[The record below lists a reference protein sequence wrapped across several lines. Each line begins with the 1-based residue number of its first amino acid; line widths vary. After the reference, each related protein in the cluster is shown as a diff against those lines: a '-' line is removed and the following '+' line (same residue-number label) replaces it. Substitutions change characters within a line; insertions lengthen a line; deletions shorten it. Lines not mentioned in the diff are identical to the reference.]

1 MSGENL
7 IKEIASRLS
16 PKAQKLKIAVL
27 TSGDGK
33 SFQSLID
40 KANKPK
46 SLFSISLM
54 ITNNKKSLAP
64 KKALL
69 AHIESFL
76 ISHLDYD
83 KRENFEDELLKHLK
97 DRADLIVL
105 AGFLRVLSP
114 RFLAHFP
121 KKVINLHP
129 SLLPKHPGLDAINKA
144 LISGDEKSGCTVHL
158 VDDGLDTGPIIAQMD
173 CPILKT
179 DDTLALKTRIQAL
192 EHKLLPQIVESI
204 AQEALKINLN

>member
-7 IKEIASRLS
+7 IKEIASGLK
-16 PKAQKLKIAVL
+16 PQAQKLKIAVL

-33 SFQSLID
+33 SLQSLID
-40 KANKPK
+40 QANRPD
-46 SLFSISLM
+46 SHFSISLV
-54 ITNNKKSLAP
+54 ITNNKKSLAL
-64 KKALL
+64 KKAH
-69 AHIESFL
+69 AANIESFL
-76 ISHLDYD
+76 ISHKDYD
-83 KRENFEDELLKHLK
+83 SREPFEDELSNHLK

-114 RFLAHFP
+114 RFLARFP

-144 LISGDEKSGCTVHL
+144 RISGDEKSGCTVHL

-173 CPILKT
+173 CPILKS

-204 AQEALKINLN
+204 ARASLKKR